1 MQDLKKFGG
10 FLGAMA
16 AFSPSFFLGGIHYTI
31 SRLDGKEHTDANADF
46 KRTFDRFFNLGEEL
60 GSELT
65 EGVVNIGSKIFNGD
79 KDFKQEPTK

>member
-16 AFSPSFFLGGIHYTI
+16 SFTPSFMLGGIHYTI
-31 SRLDGKEHTDANADF
+31 SRLDGKDHSDANTDF
-46 KRTFDRFFNLGEEL
+46 KRTFDRFFNLGEQV

-65 EGVVNIGSKIFNGD
+65 EGMVSVGTKIFNND
-79 KDFKQEPTK
+79 KDIKQEPSK

>member
-16 AFSPSFFLGGIHYTI
+16 SFTPSFILGGAHYTI
-31 SRLDGKEHTDANADF
+31 SLLEGKDNQEANADF
-46 KRTFDRFFNLGEEL
+46 KRTFDKLFNLGEQL

-65 EGVVNIGSKIFNGD
+65 EGAVKAGSKIFNG
-79 KDFKQEPTK
+79 K

>member
-16 AFSPSFFLGGIHYTI
+16 SFTPSFFLGGMHYTI
-31 SRLDGKEHTDANADF
+31 SLLEGKDNKEANEDF
-46 KRTFDRFFNLGEEL
+46 KRTFDKLFNLGEHI

-65 EGVVNIGSKIFNGD
+65 EGVVNIGSRIFNGS
-79 KDFKQEPTK
+79 KASK

>member
-16 AFSPSFFLGGIHYTI
+16 SFTPSFVLGSVHYTI
-31 SRLDGKEHTDANADF
+31 SRLEGKEHQEANTDF
-46 KRTFDRFFNLGEEL
+46 KRTFDKLFNLGEQI

-79 KDFKQEPTK
+79 KDAKQEPAK

>member
-16 AFSPSFFLGGIHYTI
+16 SFTPSFVLGGIHYTI
-31 SRLDGKEHTDANADF
+31 SLLEGKDNKEANTDF
-46 KRTFDRFFNLGEEL
+46 KRTFDKLFNLGEQI

-79 KDFKQEPTK
+79 KDSKQEPAK